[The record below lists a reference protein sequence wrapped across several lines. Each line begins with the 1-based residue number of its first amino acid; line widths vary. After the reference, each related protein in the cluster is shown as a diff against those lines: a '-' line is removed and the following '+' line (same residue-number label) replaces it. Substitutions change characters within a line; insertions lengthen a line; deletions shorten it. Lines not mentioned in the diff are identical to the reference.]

1 MDNPNKNQQFPQKS
15 QVTPKRVNNTDTTR
29 PTKKINKSSK
39 PTNNLQ
45 PPLKIISETRDL
57 MDVDSVDV
65 TQHVTAQQQPISN
78 TPVDLL
84 ENPWMEI
91 IPTVNHLD
99 NVVHSQPNA
108 QPIYNTPDASPI
120 NASSSSALSV
130 QDNTNTKK
138 TDTLLTVDDSIH
150 SPPKDKNRNKTR
162 RLTTLEFQS
171 AIFPAPSLLKNL
183 ISCKDGSVV

>member
-1 MDNPNKNQQFPQKS
+1 MDNPNKNQQFPQKT

-39 PTNNLQ
+39 PTNDIQ
-45 PPLKIISETRDL
+45 PTPKIFLESRDL
-57 MDVDSVDV
+57 MDVNSVDV
-65 TQHVTAQQQPISN
+65 THHVKAKQQPINN

-91 IPTVNHLD
+91 TPTVNHLD

-108 QPIYNTPDASPI
+108 QPIYNTPEASPI
-120 NASSSSALSV
+120 NASSSSALSA
-130 QDNTNTKK
+130 QDITYTKK

-150 SPPKDKNRNKTR
+150 SPPKDKNRN
-162 RLTTLEFQS
+162 
-171 AIFPAPSLLKNL
+171 
-183 ISCKDGSVV
+183 

>member
-1 MDNPNKNQQFPQKS
+1 
-15 QVTPKRVNNTDTTR
+15 
-29 PTKKINKSSK
+29 
-39 PTNNLQ
+39 
-45 PPLKIISETRDL
+45 

-65 TQHVTAQQQPISN
+65 THHIRAQQQPISN

-108 QPIYNTPDASPI
+108 QPIYNTPEASPI
-120 NASSSSALSV
+120 NASSSSALSA
-130 QDNTNTKK
+130 QDITYTKK

-150 SPPKDKNRNKTR
+150 SPPKDKIATKTH

-171 AIFPAPSLLKNL
+171 ATFPAPSLLKNL